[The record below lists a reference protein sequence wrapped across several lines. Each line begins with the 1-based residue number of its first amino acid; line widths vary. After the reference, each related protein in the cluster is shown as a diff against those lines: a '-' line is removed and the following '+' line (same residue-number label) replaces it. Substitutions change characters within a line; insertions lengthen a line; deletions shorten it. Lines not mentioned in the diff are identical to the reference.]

1 MLFMNKRQR
10 NIAMQIRQAKLENG
24 KDKDKETNN
33 NSSNSL
39 STETITM

>member
-10 NIAMQIRQAKLENG
+10 NIAMQARQAKLDAAS
-24 KDKDKETNN
+24 DKDK
-33 NSSNSL
+33 NSSTSL